1 MNKSFKKFLHKINC
15 SGILIIFLENCFYK
29 FGLVIGK
36 RPWWTIIISVIFCLI
51 CTAGTVFW
59 NENTDDEQLW
69 TPYGSPFVSEREW
82 ILQNFPKDTRYETV
96 ILSSE
101 EKNVL
106 TADTIKYIMKLHQ
119 MVENIAI
126 SESEINYQDLCLAVP
141 ETAVLLNSTTS
152 SACATKSLLQL
163 WHYDEIQIEQLTD
176 ELVLETIT
184 EALADNS
191 LGPFEEIQSILS
203 GVEYDPETNQVLKA
217 KGLMNVWFLKQNATK
232 KEGKKPMDETAMA
245 WEDIFIEKT
254 MDSPVVP
261 IPDGLNIDTLA
272 ERSYDDGI
280 DGAVFGS
287 IYLMFGGFSLLLV
300 YIMIT
305 LGKYNAIEQRVVL
318 SLMGMLVIV
327 LSLGASFGFCFYCG
341 IFFTMDMHSVIPFLL
356 LGIGVDDMYVIVQAV
371 DNLAQTEKNL
381 PANDR
386 VAKAMK
392 HAGVSITVTS
402 ITDMAALLISSTT
415 SLPILRSFCLFA
427 AMGVLFLYIF
437 AITFFV
443 GCLALDEQRRDAK
456 KWINS
461 DCVTSKSSDWKP
473 KNQKEFGN
481 YLFKSVL
488 SPLLSNPICKA
499 LAIVMTLTTV
509 GFGIY
514 GVLNIEVNYDSIW
527 YMDKDSYQAKYYNSL
542 MELFPGQGE
551 RVEVYI
557 GNIPYWHYA
566 DEMLKIDQILRNDS
580 YIRPDSVEFW
590 YPTFHQDCCVEDQQ
604 YCIDLLDQ
612 NQTSC
617 QDEIGFK
624 RRLLRFLDL
633 EKNQIYGGD
642 INFNISKEDMG
653 FENYQK
659 GNFEIKAVRAK
670 YQYNELL
677 TNIDIKTQAMD
688 SMKSELGKITFDT
701 ANFDNNLRHPI
712 AYTFMFIQWEAN
724 RVISHELIRNLSLT
738 FGTIAIGKKQEKDTD
753 K

>member
-1 MNKSFKKFLHKINC
+1 
-15 SGILIIFLENCFYK
+15 
-29 FGLVIGK
+29 
-36 RPWWTIIISVIFCLI
+36 
-51 CTAGTVFW
+51 
-59 NENTDDEQLW
+59 
-69 TPYGSPFVSEREW
+69 
-82 ILQNFPKDTRYETV
+82 
-96 ILSSE
+96 
-101 EKNVL
+101 
-106 TADTIKYIMKLHQ
+106 
-119 MVENIAI
+119 
-126 SESEINYQDLCLAVP
+126 
-141 ETAVLLNSTTS
+141 
-152 SACATKSLLQL
+152 
-163 WHYDEIQIEQLTD
+163 
-176 ELVLETIT
+176 
-184 EALADNS
+184 
-191 LGPFEEIQSILS
+191 
-203 GVEYDPETNQVLKA
+203 
-217 KGLMNVWFLKQNATK
+217 
-232 KEGKKPMDETAMA
+232 
-245 WEDIFIEKT
+245 
-254 MDSPVVP
+254 
-261 IPDGLNIDTLA
+261 
-272 ERSYDDGI
+272 
-280 DGAVFGS
+280 
-287 IYLMFGGFSLLLV
+287 
-300 YIMIT
+300 MIT

-371 DNLAQTEKNL
+371 DNLAQTEKDL
-381 PANDR
+381 PANER

-566 DEMLKIDQILRNDS
+566 DEMLKIGQILRNDS